1 MAALLRL
8 YTNALERR
16 PLVTSIAT
24 SFTLFSAGDVLA
36 QQIVEKK
43 GTDHDW
49 IRTTRLGLYGGFV
62 FTPVVVPWYKLI
74 DRVKLQSKASTI
86 ASKVALDQFCFAPL
100 AIGLFFTGTT
110 LLERAIPSPSSTK
123 VTQEPWDEA
132 VSAKLSKSYLTTLQ
146 ANWLLF
152 IPFQTI
158 NMGFV
163 PLQHRLLA
171 VNVISLFWNTYLS
184 LAAAAGTSKSQQ
196 RIDVEDKKDG
206 GGPEVVKAVV

>member
-49 IRTTRLGLYGGFV
+49 IRTT
-62 FTPVVVPWYKLI
+62 YKLI